1 MREQMAEPH
10 RLDDRQQQ
18 FLRTMLTLEPNQW
31 ATEGLAQLG
40 AFRHATEPISEKQ
53 AEPPSQRQA
62 QEILELLDSCKKVF
76 WQDLSDS
83 CMTKLQAVDI
93 EKFPELQSAAQRIL
107 RWYQVRREL
116 LELVQKM
123 GKDSLAGKLQLMAT
137 MSAREIA
144 FLKMSIFQQE
154 PRWFGPNYRKQA
166 RRIKRQYPQVYALD
180 PDWFDELC
188 FWPNLRYK

>member
-1 MREQMAEPH
+1 
-10 RLDDRQQQ
+10 
-18 FLRTMLTLEPNQW
+18 
-31 ATEGLAQLG
+31 
-40 AFRHATEPISEKQ
+40 
-53 AEPPSQRQA
+53 
-62 QEILELLDSCKKVF
+62 
-76 WQDLSDS
+76 
-83 CMTKLQAVDI
+83 MTKLQAVDI

-166 RRIKRQYPQVYALD
+166 RRIKGQYPQVYALD